1 MRLRRS
7 RLGVRQVGDR
17 SPLDPAAKTAP
28 HRFPGG
34 TAPPAVSHEIVA
46 APPRNPPCGLAWRW
60 SSPPSGVLSHGTG
73 LQGDGLL
80 FVGWRRGRKDP
91 LETAW
96 KAGLRV
102 AKTLLQFR
110 LVRGLFRPFQ
120 DVQFAWP
127 QTMVFGHVRG
137 ILLQTGLSGVVADV
151 REQLL
156 TAMARTMSEVSHPLL
171 PRRQCPRIRVRFE
184 NSWQGYRSESD
195 SRQGYASD
203 GPLSRNSCSLETGD
217 F

>member
-1 MRLRRS
+1 MAM
-7 RLGVRQVGDR
+7 VQ
-17 SPLDPAAKTAP
+17 
-28 HRFPGG
+28 
-34 TAPPAVSHEIVA
+34 PPEWRIVA
-46 APPRNPPCGLAWRW
+46 WHGFAGGW
-60 SSPPSGVLSHGTG
+60 SAVR
-73 LQGDGLL
+73 
-80 FVGWRRGRKDP
+80 GWRRGRKNP

>member
-1 MRLRRS
+1 MAMVQPSEWR
-7 RLGVRQVGDR
+7 
-17 SPLDPAAKTAP
+17 
-28 HRFPGG
+28 
-34 TAPPAVSHEIVA
+34 IVA
-46 APPRNPPCGLAWRW
+46 WHGFAGGW
-60 SSPPSGVLSHGTG
+60 SAVR
-73 LQGDGLL
+73 
-80 FVGWRRGRKDP
+80 GWRRGRKNP